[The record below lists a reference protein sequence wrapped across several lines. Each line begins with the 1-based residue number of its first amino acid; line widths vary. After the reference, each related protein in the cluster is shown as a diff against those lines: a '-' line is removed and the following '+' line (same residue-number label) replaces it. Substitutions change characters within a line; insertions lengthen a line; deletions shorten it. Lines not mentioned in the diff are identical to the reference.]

1 MDDVQIEVSV
11 WWTWTDTGALM
22 TYKEVPLGA
31 APAEHPTRSSFPMIK
46 LQGEQARWLL
56 GIAGQPRGPAQQ
68 ETLLSA
74 MRAVGWNTTTDATQ
88 SQLQVWPLRPVPDDF
103 QWLSDDR
110 RAILQRRQ
118 AIGREKP
125 DQPRGWPSGED
136 YVVIMQ
142 NLREMIFPRDETS
155 LRVRIQQVGVA
166 NRLGVTPRVVADI
179 IAIQHHS
186 IPPTQS

>member
-1 MDDVQIEVSV
+1 MDDVQIQVSV

-118 AIGREKP
+118 GGRNQISPEGGRVGKT
-125 DQPRGWPSGED
+125 
-136 YVVIMQ
+136 M
-142 NLREMIFPRDETS
+142 LS
-155 LRVRIQQVGVA
+155 LCRTYQK
-166 NRLGVTPRVVADI
+166 
-179 IAIQHHS
+179 
-186 IPPTQS
+186 